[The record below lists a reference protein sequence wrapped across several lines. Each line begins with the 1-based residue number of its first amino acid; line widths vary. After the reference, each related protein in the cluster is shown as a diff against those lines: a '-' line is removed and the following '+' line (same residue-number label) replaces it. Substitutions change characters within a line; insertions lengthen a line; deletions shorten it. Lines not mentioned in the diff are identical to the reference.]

1 MKADDTN
8 FIYWW
13 WVELRLKFMVIF
25 KVRVMDKFMV
35 MVMGRVRVSVMVRL
49 EVMVM
54 DGVAMIPIS
63 NKGTT

>member
-1 MKADDTN
+1 
-8 FIYWW
+8 
-13 WVELRLKFMVIF
+13 MVIF

-63 NKGTT
+63 AFSFVFYNNNIDGDVLARTRLP